1 MYLSTQL
8 SGVGGELGWVA
19 VAAETAA
26 KIGPKILSLFK
37 GGGMTGERTGWK
49 NEHKDLWV
57 KLHNVEVDPATPGA
71 LSAYITP
78 YAVYHRKICWGEN
91 PATGQA
97 MRVTDWA
104 WAANRLREDVQR
116 IEAWAEKNK
125 LSLFGIPPTVPV
137 TPTVPAVVPGVV
149 APGVPVEAPGY
160 ARLPAAVTA
169 TMGPADADFMRQ
181 KVAGIPLPMLL
192 IGGLG
197 AVMYFITKK

>member
-8 SGVGGELGWVA
+8 SGVSDGLGVAPWVG
-19 VAAETAA
+19 AAAA
-26 KIGPKILSLFK
+26 KVGGKILGLFT

-49 NEHKDLWV
+49 NEHKNLWV
-57 KLHNVEVDPATPGA
+57 KLHNVEVDPATPRA

-78 YAVYHRKICWGEN
+78 YAVYHRKIIWGQN

-104 WAANRLREDVQR
+104 WAANRLREDVQG
-116 IEAWAEKNK
+116 IEAWAEQNK
-125 LSLFGIPPTVPV
+125 LSLFGIPPAVPV

-160 ARLPAAVTA
+160 ARLPGPVTA
-169 TMGPADADFMRQ
+169 GMAPADDDFMRQ